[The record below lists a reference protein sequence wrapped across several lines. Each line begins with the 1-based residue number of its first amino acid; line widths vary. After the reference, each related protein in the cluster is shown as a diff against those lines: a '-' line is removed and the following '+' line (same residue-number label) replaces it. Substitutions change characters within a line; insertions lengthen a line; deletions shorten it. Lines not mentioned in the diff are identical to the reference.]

1 MKREEI
7 IKYCDSIIHSN
18 TFALS
23 KPRLYEKIIESY
35 WIKRDKNYGT
45 VLIVTSD
52 IDNTYDNIHKAI
64 VTYMDMDIMNI
75 RKTNVEIVMDCL
87 IGNQEKIMIIIKKDY
102 NIGMSVRGMRAD
114 LVILD
119 AVDDVINIKED
130 NDIKSLIGTTSMNQ
144 SDSIDRLIMIYD
156 R

>member
-1 MKREEI
+1 MEDVKSVKENK
-7 IKYCDSIIHSN
+7 IK
-18 TFALS
+18 
-23 KPRLYEKIIESY
+23 K
-35 WIKRDKNYGT
+35 
-45 VLIVTSD
+45 
-52 IDNTYDNIHKAI
+52 
-64 VTYMDMDIMNI
+64 
-75 RKTNVEIVMDCL
+75 
-87 IGNQEKIMIIIKKDY
+87 QEKIMIMIKKDY
-102 NIGMSVRGMRAD
+102 NVGMSVRGMRAD

>member
-1 MKREEI
+1 MNRELFQ
-7 IKYCDSIIHSN
+7 YCDSVIHMRN
-18 TFALS
+18 RRHRIFQEL
-23 KPRLYEKIIESY
+23 IDNY
-35 WIKRDKNYGT
+35 WVFREKNYGT
-45 VLIVTSD
+45 LMFITSD
-52 IDNTYDNIHKAI
+52 LDKTYDTMHKTI
-64 VTYMDMDIMNI
+64 VSYMMNMDIMNI
-75 RKTNVEIVMDCL
+75 RKTGTQIVMDCL

-119 AVDDVINIKED
+119 AVDDIINIKED
-130 NDIKSLIGTTSMNQ
+130 NDIKSLICTTSMNQ